1 MEVLSLEQKRA
12 LALARAKQKQAESKG
27 FSNIQPIQDPQIA
40 EQLGT
45 SMYGP
50 TEVLYEGVAEPII
63 MGSAM
68 MGDVAVNSIIGIAD
82 FLGNDRFVAEMNA
95 RKDTGNM
102 PTDIANQIRADIK
115 NTLNI
120 EDPVERGEIAK
131 QKSAEYLK
139 MLTYYKMAQP
149 FLKLIPGLRTI
160 DKMVTSDIAKKPL
173 LFTAGEAAGIGAET
187 EVAYRGGGPMAQGLT
202 GGLTSVLTP
211 GLFNLSKRVV
221 QKLTGGELLK
231 QYGQSNFNKASDLLQ
246 GFATKSPDEI
256 AETIRQYESGNIPL
270 EIITGDEGF
279 TSLERALVDEIQT
292 LQLNKRD
299 KEYLLNL
306 SENFTNRKNV
316 KNAADFLR
324 AEKERHKLSI
334 DNLIALNQKKG
345 LQQLSEL
352 SPNAS
357 AEEIQESVF
366 QSLNKSSQQGHGL
379 ENEVWRAVD
388 LEKSAFQYPNAR
400 KAFQELQKQL
410 GEVKDVDMPD
420 FATKFLSEPGKI
432 KTVGDLY
439 GLYSR
444 LGEYAVIARSN
455 KQFNTARVATEL
467 RKSIFEDLDKIPGAG
482 PELQRAKDVSRM
494 VNERFNKGVV
504 GRILSYSREGAEAID
519 PSLILQ
525 KTYKKGQEGKLSFEQ
540 LTKAVSRMGSDE
552 MAPQTLEEFQMM
564 SGLHDYIRTRFVDF
578 STGKGGLIDPDKAQ
592 QFLENN
598 KQLLDVP
605 EYAPLKVQL
614 ESAKD
619 TADVFRAEVKDLK
632 DLYSHRFGTK
642 GEKSFGKF
650 IGASSSNRM
659 KSILGGG
666 NPAGE
671 MKELLDLI
679 NKSPINTFKQ
689 AGVNKQEVLQ
699 GVKDSIYEYISSFG
713 TKSGDFELLTI
724 ESILKNP
731 EIKQAIDLALDPSE
745 IKNVNK
751 FVAELKKFNKYK
763 LTESKVSAANTL
775 AKQSFFTQLA
785 AISSGIITGKIASG
799 PGALMA
805 VSSGKKTA
813 TEVLMNLQKGE
824 VIDILND
831 AMKDPKLLEAL
842 MMNNNTYTRKGFAR
856 KRNYLN
862 KYLISRGIGGF
873 VEGKNEEK
881 LQKAMESQDE
891 AKSAVLQFMGDV
903 SRSPLVETL
912 NPFSKTRMSI
922 TPGLGRIQELMK

>member
-1 MEVLSLEQKRA
+1 MLEGEA
-12 LALARAKQKQAESKG
+12 
-27 FSNIQPIQDPQIA
+27 IQPIQDPQIR

-50 TEVLYEGVAEPII
+50 NEVVYEGFVDPII
-63 MGSAM
+63 AGSGM
-68 MGDVAVNSIIGIAD
+68 MGDVAINTIIGIAA
-82 FLGNDRFVAEMNA
+82 LLNNDRFVFEMNA
-95 RKDTGNM
+95 RKDGGM
-102 PTDIANQIRADIK
+102 PSDIANQIRADIK

-120 EDPVERGEIAK
+120 EDPVERAEIAK
-131 QKSAEYLK
+131 QRSAEYLK
-139 MLTYYKMAQP
+139 MFTYYRMAQP
-149 FLKLIPGLRTI
+149 ILKLIPGLRTI
-160 DKMVTSDIAKKPL
+160 DKMITSEIAKNPI
-173 LFTAGEAAGIGAET
+173 LFTVGEAAGIGAET
-187 EVAYRGGGPMAQGLT
+187 EIAYRGGDALTQGI
-202 GGLTSVLTP
+202 GGALTSIFTP
-211 GLFNLSKRVV
+211 GLFNLGRRVV
-221 QKLTGGELLK
+221 QRVTGGELLK

-279 TSLERALVDEIQT
+279 TSLEVALVKEIQT

-299 KEYLLNL
+299 KEYLLKL

-316 KNAADFLR
+316 KNASDFLR

-334 DNLIALNQKKG
+334 ESLIALNEKKG
-345 LQQLSEL
+345 LKQLSEL

-366 QSLNKSSQQGHGL
+366 QSLNKSLEQAQGL
-379 ENEVWRAVD
+379 ENEVWLAAN
-388 LEKSAFQYPNAR
+388 LNKSAFKYPNSR
-400 KAFQELQKQL
+400 KAFQELKKQL
-410 GEVKDVDMPD
+410 GDVKAEDMPPK
-420 FATKFLSEPGKI
+420 AIQFLSEPGKI

-439 GLYSR
+439 GLYST
-444 LGEYAVIARSN
+444 LGEFAVRARAD
-455 KQFNTARVATEL
+455 KRFNTARVATAL
-467 RKSIFEDLDKIPGAG
+467 RKSIFEDLDKIPGTG
-482 PELQRAKDVSRM
+482 PELQRAKDVSRT
-494 VNERFNKGVV
+494 VNERFNRGSV

-525 KTYKKGQEGKLSFEQ
+525 KTYKKGQEGKLNFEQ

-552 MAPQTLEEFQMM
+552 MAPQTLEEFQLQ
-564 SGLHDYIRTRFVDF
+564 SGLHDYIRTRFIDF
-578 STGKGGLIDPDKAQ
+578 STGKGGVIDPNKAQ

-605 EYAPLKVQL
+605 EYAPLKAQL

-632 DLYSHRFGTK
+632 DLYSHRYGTK
-642 GEKSFGKF
+642 GAKSFGKF
-650 IGASSSNRM
+650 IEASSSNRM
-659 KSILGGG
+659 KSILGGA
-666 NPAGE
+666 NPVGE
-671 MKELLDLI
+671 MKELLGLI
-679 NKSPINTFKQ
+679 NKSPIKAFEQ

-724 ESILKNP
+724 ESVLRNP
-731 EIKQAIDLALDPSE
+731 EIKQALDLALDPSE

-751 FVAELKKFNKYK
+751 FVSELRKFNEYK
-763 LTESKVSAANTL
+763 LTEAKVSESLN
-775 AKQSFFTQLA
+775 KQSFFTQLA
-785 AISSGIITGKIASG
+785 AIGTGIITGKLTSG

-805 VSSGKKTA
+805 VSSGKRTA

-824 VIDILND
+824 VISILND

-891 AKSAVLQFMGDV
+891 AKSSILQF
-903 SRSPLVETL
+903 L
-912 NPFSKTRMSI
+912 NPFSEQRMST
-922 TPGLGRIQELMK
+922 TPLLGRIQEFMKQ

>member
-1 MEVLSLEQKRA
+1 MSS
-12 LALARAKQKQAESKG
+12 ESKFG
-27 FSNIQPIQDPQIA
+27 GVLKEDTTSTTTSKFGGILKGEAIQPIQDPQIR
-40 EQLGT
+40 EQLST

-50 TEVLYEGVAEPII
+50 QEVLYEGFVDPII
-63 MGSAM
+63 AGSGM
-68 MGDVAVNSIIGIAD
+68 MGDVAVNTIIGIAD
-82 FLGNDRFVAEMNA
+82 LLGNDRFITQINA

-102 PTDIANQIRADIK
+102 PSDIANQIRADIK

-139 MLTYYKMAQP
+139 MFTYYNMARPIMQV
-149 FLKLIPGLRTI
+149 IPGLKTV
-160 DKMVTSDIAKKPL
+160 DKMITSDIAKRPI

-187 EVAYRGGGPMAQGLT
+187 EVAYRGGDSLAQGFT
-202 GGLTSVLTP
+202 GAITSFSTP
-211 GLFNLSKRVV
+211 GLFNLGKRVV
-221 QKLTGGELLK
+221 QRLTGGELIK
-231 QYGQSNFNKASDLLQ
+231 QYGQSNFNKASELLQ

-279 TSLERALVDEIQT
+279 TSLERALIDEIPT

-299 KEYLLNL
+299 KEYLLKL
-306 SENFTNRKNV
+306 SDNFTNRKNV
-316 KNAADFLR
+316 KNVADFLR
-324 AEKERHKLSI
+324 AERDRHKLSI
-334 DNLIALNQKKG
+334 DSLIAFNQKKG
-345 LQQLSEL
+345 LQQVSEL

-366 QSLNKSSQQGHGL
+366 QSLNKSSQQAHGL

-400 KAFQELQKQL
+400 KTFQELKKQL
-410 GEVKDVDMPD
+410 GEVKGVDMPD

-525 KTYKKGQEGKLSFEQ
+525 KTYKKGQEGKLSFDQ

-564 SGLHDYIRTRFVDF
+564 SGLHDFIRTRFINF
-578 STGKGGLIDPDKAQ
+578 SAGKGGVINPDKAQ
-592 QFLENN
+592 QFLQDN

-619 TADVFRAEVKDLK
+619 TADVFRAEVKNLE

-659 KSILGGG
+659 KNILGGG

-713 TKSGDFELLTI
+713 TKSGDFELLTV
-724 ESILKNP
+724 ESVLKNP
-731 EIKQAIDLALDPSE
+731 EVKQALDLVLDPSE
-745 IKNVNK
+745 MKNVDK
-751 FVAELKKFNKYK
+751 FVKELKKFNEYK
-763 LTESKVSAANTL
+763 LTESKVSAANNL
-775 AKQSFFTQLA
+775 SKQSFFTQLA
-785 AISSGIITGKIASG
+785 AIGTGLITGKIASG

-805 VSSGKKTA
+805 VSSGKRTA

-824 VIDILND
+824 VINILND

-842 MMNNNTYTRKGFAR
+842 MMNNNTYIRKGFAR
-856 KRNYLN
+856 KRNFLN
-862 KYLISRGIGGF
+862 KYLMSRGIGGF
-873 VEGKNEEK
+873 IEGQNEEK
-881 LQKAMESQDE
+881 LKKAKESQNE
-891 AKSAVLQFMGDV
+891 TVSAVLQYM
-903 SRSPLVETL
+903 
-912 NPFSKTRMSI
+912 NPFSEERI
-922 TPGLGRIQELMK
+922 AATPLLGRIQEMMK

>member
-1 MEVLSLEQKRA
+1 M
-12 LALARAKQKQAESKG
+12 ESKFG
-27 FSNIQPIQDPQIA
+27 GVLKEDTTSTTTSKFGGMLKGEAIQPIQDPQIA

-50 TEVLYEGVAEPII
+50 TEVIYEGFAEPII

-82 FLGNDRFVAEMNA
+82 FLGNDRFVAELNA

-102 PTDIANQIRADIK
+102 PSDIANQIRADIK

-139 MLTYYKMAQP
+139 VLTYYKMAQP
-149 FLKLIPGLRTI
+149 FLQLIPGLKTV
-160 DKMVTSDIAKKPL
+160 DKMVVGEIAKRPL

-187 EVAYRGGGPMAQGLT
+187 EVAYRGGGPMAQGVA
-202 GGLTSVLTP
+202 GAATSVSVP

-279 TSLERALVDEIQT
+279 TSLERALVDEIPT

-299 KEYLLNL
+299 KEYLLKL

-324 AEKERHKLSI
+324 AEKKRHKLSI
-334 DNLIALNQKKG
+334 DSLISLNEKKG

-366 QSLNKSSQQGHGL
+366 QSLNKSLEQAQGL
-379 ENEVWRAVD
+379 ENEVWLAANLD
-388 LEKSAFQYPNAR
+388 KSAFKYPKSR
-400 KAFQELQKQL
+400 KAFQELKKSL
-410 GEVKDVDMPD
+410 RKTKAKDMPPD
-420 FATKFLSEPGKI
+420 AIEFLSEPGKMD
-432 KTVGDLY
+432 TVGDLY
-439 GLYSR
+439 GLYST

-467 RKSIFEDLDKIPGAG
+467 RKAIFEDLDKIPGAG

-519 PSLILQ
+519 PSLILK
-525 KTYKKGQEGKLSFEQ
+525 KTFKKGQEGKLSFEQ
-540 LTKAVSRMGSDE
+540 LTKAVSRMGADE
-552 MAPQTLEEFQMM
+552 MAPQTLEEFQLQA
-564 SGLHDYIRTRFVDF
+564 GLHDYIRTRFADF
-578 STGKGGLIDPDKAQ
+578 STSKGGVINPDRAQ
-592 QFLENN
+592 QFLEDN

-605 EYAPLKVQL
+605 EYAPLKAQL

-659 KSILGGG
+659 KSILSGG

-713 TKSGDFELLTI
+713 TKSGDFELLTV
-724 ESILKNP
+724 ESVLKNP
-731 EIKQAIDLALDPSE
+731 EVKQAIDLVLDPSE
-745 IKNVNK
+745 IKNVDK
-751 FVAELKKFNKYK
+751 FVKELKKFNEYK

-775 AKQSFFTQLA
+775 AKQSFFTQFA
-785 AISSGIITGKIASG
+785 AIGTGLITGKLASG

-805 VSSGKKTA
+805 VSSGKRTA

-824 VIDILND
+824 VIKILND

-842 MMNNNTYTRKGFAR
+842 MMNNNTYNRKGFAR
-856 KRNYLN
+856 KRNFLN

-873 VEGKNEEK
+873 VEGQNEEK

-891 AKSAVLQFMGDV
+891 AQSAVLQF
-903 SRSPLVETL
+903 L
-912 NPFSKTRMSI
+912 NPFSEQRMST

>member
-1 MEVLSLEQKRA
+1 MEELNLEQKRA
-12 LALARAKQKQAESKG
+12 LALARAKQKQAESQG
-27 FSNIQPIQDPQIA
+27 FGNIQPIQDPQIR

-50 TEVLYEGVAEPII
+50 TEVVYEGVADPII

-68 MGDVAVNSIIGIAD
+68 MGDVAVNTIIGIAD

-139 MLTYYKMAQP
+139 MLTYYNMARP
-149 FLKLIPGLRTI
+149 FMQLIPGLRTV
-160 DKMVTSDIAKKPL
+160 DKMVVGEIAKRPI

-187 EVAYRGGGPMAQGLT
+187 EVAYRGGDPLAQGFT
-202 GGLTSVLTP
+202 GAATSVLTP
-211 GLFNLSKRVV
+211 GLFNLSRRVV

-279 TSLERALVDEIQT
+279 TSLERALVDEIPS

-299 KEYLLNL
+299 KEYLLKL

-324 AEKERHKLSI
+324 AEKARHKLSI
-334 DNLIALNQKKG
+334 ESLIALNEKKG
-345 LQQLSEL
+345 LQQLSKL

-366 QSLNKSSQQGHGL
+366 QSLNKSLEQAQGL
-379 ENEVWRAVD
+379 ENEVWLAAN

-400 KAFQELQKQL
+400 KAFQELKKQL
-410 GEVKDVDMPD
+410 GDVKADDMPPK
-420 FATKFLSEPGKI
+420 AIEFLSEPGKI

-439 GLYSR
+439 GLYST
-444 LGEYAVIARSN
+444 LGEFAVIARSN
-455 KQFNTARVATEL
+455 KQFNTARVATAL
-467 RKSIFEDLDKIPGAG
+467 RKSIFEDLDKIPGTG

-494 VNERFNKGVV
+494 VNERFNKGSV

-519 PSLILQ
+519 PSLILK
-525 KTYKKGQEGKLSFEQ
+525 KTFKKGQEGKLSFEQ
-540 LTKAVSRMGSDE
+540 LTKAVSRLGSDE
-552 MAPQTLEEFQMM
+552 MAPQTLEEFQLQA
-564 SGLHDYIRTRFVDF
+564 GLHDYIRTRFVDS
-578 STGKGGLIDPDKAQ
+578 STGKGGVIDPNKAQ
-592 QFLENN
+592 IFLENN

-619 TADVFRAEVKDLK
+619 TADVFRAEVKNLE

-699 GVKDSIYEYISSFG
+699 GVKDSVYEYISSFG
-713 TKSGDFELLTI
+713 TKSGDFELLTV
-724 ESILKNP
+724 ESVLKNP
-731 EIKQAIDLALDPSE
+731 EVKQAIDLVLDPSE
-745 IKNVNK
+745 IKNVDK
-751 FVAELKKFNKYK
+751 FVKELKKFNEYK
-763 LTESKVSAANTL
+763 LTEAKVTAANTL

-785 AISSGIITGKIASG
+785 AIGTGIITGKLASG

-824 VIDILND
+824 VISILND

-856 KRNYLN
+856 KRNFLN

-891 AKSAVLQFMGDV
+891 AKSAVLQF
-903 SRSPLVETL
+903 L
-912 NPFSKTRMSI
+912 NPFSEQRMST
-922 TPGLGRIQELMK
+922 TPGLGRIQDLMK